1 MRATA
6 IIPNLQYEDAHAAI
20 KWLCAAFGFEKELV
34 VPNEDESIAHAQL
47 VLGKC
52 MIMISSSN
60 NGNAFDQL
68 GLSVTP
74 SQAGNRVTQSAYI
87 VLDDE
92 DMKYHYERAKDK
104 GARILVDLKTEDY
117 GGQGYTCADIEGHI
131 WSFGSYDPWET
142 H

>member
-6 IIPNLQYEDAHAAI
+6 IIPNLRYDDAYAAI

-34 VPNEDESIAHAQL
+34 VPNEDGSVAHAQL

-52 MIMISSSN
+52 MIMISSTN
-60 NGNAFDQL
+60 NGSLFDEL
-68 GLSVTP
+68 TATP
-74 SQAGNRVTQSAYI
+74 SQAGGKVTQSAYI

-92 DMKYHYERAKDK
+92 DMKYHYERSKDN
-104 GARILVDLKTEDY
+104 GAIIAVDLKTEDY
-117 GGQGYTCADIEGHI
+117 GGQGYSCYDIEGHI